1 MSEPKYFH
9 FTVESSKTEM
19 IASIDEDKIITVIG
33 YFNGL
38 RNEGSDNYEER
49 KTKGYEKGKLK
60 HHEFS
65 QADIRIPQ
73 LKKINKNFEK
83 LEPHDLLTIIEYRT
97 KIKEKKEIENKDVE
111 KSIINENNL
120 SETITEENKEKSQES
135 LQEVFVNDVNDVNDK
150 NITEIT
156 EEVKTKL
163 FTNENNTEKDIII
176 EQSDKELLPDT
187 DKFYFFS
194 SQRHCF
200 HPSFPAAFK
209 YRNKQF
215 ISVNQ
220 FIAYSKASLAK
231 DNETAFKLLDLNN
244 SYIIAINLIKGDISG
259 IDIIKSKDMHRKW
272 KDLDYKINELNREI
286 NGLSEMY
293 WEEKRMGIM
302 TVATREKCIQ
312 NDYILDVLKK
322 AQEKKIIFAIQDP
335 ILGCGIKEKEITQ
348 NSTWTGVNELGK
360 LLNEI
365 EIKNSESI

>member
-19 IASIDEDKIITVIG
+19 IASIDEDKIVTVIG
-33 YFNGL
+33 YFNGF
-38 RNEGSDNYEER
+38 RNEGSHNYEER

-65 QADIRIPQ
+65 QADVRIPQ
-73 LKKINKNFEK
+73 LERINKDFEK

-97 KIKEKKEIENKDVE
+97 KIKEKKEIEHKDVE
-111 KSIINENNL
+111 TPIVNENDL
-120 SETITEENKEKSQES
+120 GENTTKQSQENIQEA
-135 LQEVFVNDVNDVNDK
+135 LQEGLDSGVSDK
-150 NITEIT
+150 SVTEIA
-156 EEVKTKL
+156 EEVKAEL
-163 FTNENNTEKDIII
+163 VTNENSTEKDIVI
-176 EQSDKELLPDT
+176 EKSDKELPLDT

-200 HPSFPAAFK
+200 HPSFPAVFK
-209 YRNKQF
+209 YRDKQF

-231 DNETAFKLLDLNN
+231 DDETAFKLLDLNN
-244 SYIIAINLIKGDISG
+244 SDIIAVNLIKGDTSG
-259 IDIIKSKDMHRKW
+259 IDIIKSKDMHQKW
-272 KDLDYKINELNREI
+272 KDLDHKINELNRNI

-293 WEEKRMGIM
+293 WEEKRMGVM
-302 TVATREKCIQ
+302 TVATREKCLQ

-322 AQEKKIIFAIQDP
+322 AQDKKIIFAIQDP
-335 ILGCGIKEKEITQ
+335 ILGCGIKEKELTQ
-348 NSTWTGVNELGK
+348 DSTWTGVNELGK

-365 EIKNSESI
+365 EVKNAESI